1 MPYSIRA
8 GLRIRGIK
16 NAKNLC
22 FEDIPE
28 PSVFS
33 LCVESP
39 SVKEGDEVQKFEKIG
54 ENGEVSVFAPASAKV
69 KSVKDG
75 IVELENDFLG
85 RSIETRGVQKPLK
98 DLTSQE
104 ICDILKE
111 KSVLCGGMPVYKMIT
126 DTKRIIINLMQ
137 TQPYLCSMSRLA
149 LENTAEILGGAKV
162 IMKACGA
169 RRAVIAVEAD
179 RWDVVKALKEKISYS
194 KLFEI
199 KLFVP
204 KYPQEDPRQLIYAL
218 DGREIASG
226 KDIKDEGYTVVDGFC
241 CFDTYRAFV
250 YGEPSVTAHITA
262 EGDCITTPKNLR
274 VPIGTPISH
283 IIEYCGGL
291 KNEPYKIIEGGVMTG
306 RAVHSDAKG
315 IEAGCEGVTALS
327 DGYEKNKTYPCI
339 RCARC
344 VEVCPV
350 FIAPTLVA
358 QGKKEGAEACIQC
371 GLCSYV
377 CPSNIPLTQKIHV
390 LMKGN

>member
-33 LCVESP
+33 LCVENP
-39 SVKEGDEVQKFEKIG
+39 SLKEGDEVQKFQKIG
-54 ENGEVSVFAPASAKV
+54 ENGEVSVFSPASATV
-69 KSVKDG
+69 KCVKDG
-75 IVELENDFLG
+75 TVELENDFAG
-85 RSIETRGVQKPLK
+85 RALETKGVQKPLK
-98 DLTSQE
+98 ELNTQE

-111 KSVLCGGMPVYKMIT
+111 KAVLCGAKPVYKMIT
-126 DTKRIIINLMQ
+126 DTKRLIINLMQ

-179 RWDVVKALKEKISYS
+179 RWDIVKALKEKISYS

-199 KLFVP
+199 KLFAP

-218 DGREIASG
+218 DSREIASG
-226 KDIKDEGYTVVDGFC
+226 KDIKDEGYTVIDGFC

-250 YGEPSVTAHITA
+250 YGEPSVTAHITV
-262 EGDCITTPKNLR
+262 EGDCIKEPKNLT
-274 VPIGTPISH
+274 VPVGTSASFIA
-283 IIEYCGGL
+283 EYCGGTVKEPHKIVL
-291 KNEPYKIIEGGVMTG
+291 GGPLDGEALWDEDFPVNKNSS
-306 RAVHSDAKG
+306 AVLFDMLRYSQLT
-315 IEAGCEGVTALS
+315 V
-327 DGYEKNKTYPCI
+327 
-339 RCARC
+339 
-344 VEVCPV
+344 VC
-350 FIAPTLVA
+350 
-358 QGKKEGAEACIQC
+358 
-371 GLCSYV
+371 S
-377 CPSNIPLTQKIHV
+377 
-390 LMKGN
+390 